1 MEGLIIRRMSHNDLQ
16 QVHEIER
23 QCFSAPWSIES
34 FRYELE
40 DRMTIL
46 LVAVLN
52 KQIIGYICLRTIV
65 DVTHVLNIAVLSKFR
80 RRGVGT
86 LLLKRA
92 IKELKESG
100 LDTRFVTLEVRA
112 SNRAAI
118 NLYKKFGFEIIGK
131 RKDYYHSPR
140 EDAVLMG
147 MDVRAR
153 PLPLKDR

>member
-1 MEGLIIRRMSHNDLQ
+1 LEGLIIRRMSHNDLQ